1 VLASLPNNPVAPRWL
16 RYPAELSRRFPTRSR
31 SYVFAFQLRDRQRE
45 PVTIRTAQGGEV
57 AHGQGDA
64 QMAGVWWDLRHDGEL
79 GVALRQPPPKAGN
92 RLPRAAGDCRLLL
105 QRSLLPLATVDQV
118 RQVPGVTAAPL
129 GQLTLSFKRATGG
142 DLLDAT
148 MLGIDPASFLAPPI
162 TAGQGLK
169 DAPASGVVVDRK
181 LADHGV
187 QLGDTLILQP
197 SGAALTVAG
206 FTSGQTYSHMPVI
219 YAPLTLWQ
227 HLRFPTPEAAGQIAQ
242 PVSAI
247 AVQADKETLDR
258 IASAVP
264 GVEVGSRGD
273 TVKHLPGYS
282 QEMGTLTMIQAFLFV
297 IAALLIAAFFYIV
310 TLQKTAQFG
319 VLKAIGASTA
329 FLTRD
334 LLGQVLLLTIA
345 GVALGAALAY
355 GVAAVVSS
363 FVPVALAGSLVIGY
377 GGGLLAVALGGALL
391 SLRRIAT
398 IDALVAIGRVD

>member
-1 VLASLPNNPVAPRWL
+1 MVLMFLAL
-16 RYPAELSRRFPTRSR
+16 RE
-31 SYVFAFQLRDRQRE
+31 
-45 PVTIRTAQGGEV
+45 
-57 AHGQGDA
+57 
-64 QMAGVWWDLRHDGEL
+64 LRHSRLRFVLIGTILTLIAWLVFLLSGLANGLATDNAAAIQRMPADGF
-79 GVALRQPPPKAGN
+79 VFQA
-92 RLPRAAGDCRLLL
+92 DSRLLL

-148 MLGIDPASFLAPPI
+148 MLGIDPASFLAPPVV
-162 TAGQGLK
+162 AGQGLQG
-169 DAPASGVVVDRK
+169 ASARGVVVDTK

-187 QLGDTLILQP
+187 QLGDTLVVQP
-197 SGAALTVAG
+197 SGTALTVVG

-227 HLRFPTPEAAGQIAQ
+227 QLRFPTPEAAGQIAQ
-242 PVSAI
+242 PISAI
-247 AVQADKETLDR
+247 AVQANADTLGR
-258 IASAVP
+258 IAGAVP
-264 GVEVGSRGD
+264 GTEVGSRGA
-273 TVKHLPGYS
+273 TVKQLPGYS
-282 QEMGTLTMIQAFLFV
+282 EETGTLTMIQAFLFV

-345 GVALGAALAY
+345 GIALGAALAY
-355 GVAAVVSS
+355 AVAALIGG
-363 FVPVALAGSLVIGY
+363 FVPVALAGSLVVGY
-377 GGGLLAVALGGALL
+377 GGVLLAVALGGALL